1 MINSEI
7 LNYLKKTTSIL
18 FLGLLLCN
26 ALGYT
31 FVFLINEWQENHR
44 VKATSFVKLEG
55 DKLVFKMQLT
65 LPYQSEWKNELIDG
79 NTAIFEGEFFKSY
92 EQIYQGDTLYT
103 YYKRLDLSRDNIMA
117 LMNQVHEN
125 LNLFSE
131 KHKTTSQKALE
142 FSKHLTK
149 DYVEFR
155 SKILVW
161 YKVEDLPR
169 RNYFINTFYYNISLT
184 VNAPPPIDS
193 IA

>member
-1 MINSEI
+1 MC
-7 LNYLKKTTSIL
+7 
-18 FLGLLLCN
+18 LLLCN

-31 FVFLINEWQENHR
+31 FVFLANEWQERHR
-44 VKATSFVKLEG
+44 VKATSFVELEG
-55 DKLVFKMQLT
+55 DKLIFKVQLS

-92 EQIYQGDTLYT
+92 EQIYRGDTLYT

-117 LMNQVHEN
+117 LMSEVHEN

-131 KHKTTSQKALE
+131 KHKTTSQKSLE
-142 FSKHLTK
+142 FSKNLTK
-149 DYVEFR
+149 YYVEFR

-169 RNYFINTFYYNISLT
+169 RNYFINTFFYNLSLT
-184 VNAPPPIDS
+184 VDAPPPIYS